1 MVNVLLVSGVVWSVH
16 YDNGHRVTICIDT
29 LVNNIWLSHPYITSG
44 QDPWSYVSGQERHI
58 THSVLFIKVTEFKI
72 MVCHRLFIF

>member
-1 MVNVLLVSGVVWSVH
+1 MCDGECVIGIGVVWSVH

-44 QDPWSYVSGQERHI
+44 QDPWSYMSAAKKD
-58 THSVLFIKVTEFKI
+58 T
-72 MVCHRLFIF
+72 